1 VFKPTKTEV
10 EIQLNYGR
18 SIIIEH
24 LMSYTTVLEQNK
36 KGTKSKEKLYNKF
49 QARRQYDNE
58 HFSIGIVIKL
68 KKPFPFL
75 LITTEKRG

>member
-49 QARRQYDNE
+49 QARRQYDN
-58 HFSIGIVIKL
+58 
-68 KKPFPFL
+68 
-75 LITTEKRG
+75 